1 MILLTDE
8 SLLFYKLLF
17 HLQYYVLINFEE
29 NKKYISKDEYFALS
43 INKKIKYREKL
54 WSNNEWIDEYVRNN
68 PDNFDV
74 DELKIIKKW
83 ENRVRDH
90 FLLERSL
97 KKYSIFISSKSK
109 VYGVVGITE
118 EIDEIISPNEM
129 PVYLETVLLPF
140 RDKIIYDGL
149 FSRYPISFGRG
160 LRETFKETYKKA
172 KEKRQI
178 ILEL

>member
-68 PDNFDV
+68 PDM
-74 DELKIIKKW
+74 
-83 ENRVRDH
+83 H
-90 FLLERSL
+90 
-97 KKYSIFISSKSK
+97 
-109 VYGVVGITE
+109 
-118 EIDEIISPNEM
+118 EI
-129 PVYLETVLLPF
+129 
-140 RDKIIYDGL
+140 
-149 FSRYPISFGRG
+149 
-160 LRETFKETYKKA
+160 
-172 KEKRQI
+172 
-178 ILEL
+178 